1 MKQWTRSKPE
11 FSPVPEPLLLKEIE
25 DVSLPT
31 PNAGAY
37 PPSVSINSIAEINPR
52 IKWHC
57 GEDETPNHSPE
68 NGQFTLRR
76 RYGQKNKTG
85 AEQGASSAPVEITGK
100 ELGDYKDIKELPK

>member
-11 FSPVPEPLLLKEIE
+11 FSPVPEPLLLKEAE

-31 PNAGAY
+31 PIAGAY
-37 PPSVSINSIAEINPR
+37 PPSVSIDSIAEINPR
-52 IKWHC
+52 IKWYC
-57 GEDETPNHSPE
+57 GEDKKPNHSPE

-76 RYGQKNKTG
+76 WYGQKNKTG